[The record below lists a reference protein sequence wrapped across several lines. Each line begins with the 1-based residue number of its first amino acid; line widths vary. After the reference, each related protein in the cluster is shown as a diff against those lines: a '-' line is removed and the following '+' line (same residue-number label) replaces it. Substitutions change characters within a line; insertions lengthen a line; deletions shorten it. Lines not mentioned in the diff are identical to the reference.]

1 MDKVIIDLVNVFPAD
16 GKDGALRALL
26 EPYLSKQLRSA
37 CVKLKLNPQRR
48 SSAVDNKAGYIDL
61 LCKYRSNKAEGE
73 FAALIGPS
81 KEGETKADDPET
93 SQREPRVE
101 RHDAFRL
108 INVLFSP
115 QFVDRMFEADRNQDR
130 ANVDK
135 HSINENSQ
143 YWLDV
148 ARAYNEDRENYNGL
162 EQKERPQYQGI
173 QPSQAVNHSSAKL
186 LDMWKKLTA
195 RYTVARGKSK
205 LSGHNEQ
212 DFFSYCQGRIDLL
225 YLHDWLQLRPNQ
237 LEGVRGRIAK
247 RAQMSTLPGSVES
260 DVDSSSSSGSSS
272 GKKRRLL
279 SPVDRIVNML
289 ESEHKEELEER
300 ASGYNSVT
308 RASTAVQSALA
319 TLKMLKESNAS
330 DEMLQT
336 LEQKVNGLVQ
346 RWMAEMD
353 KN

>member
-26 EPYLSKQLRSA
+26 EPNRSKQLRSA
-37 CVKLKLNPQRR
+37 CVKLKHNPQRR

-61 LCKYRSNKAEGE
+61 LCN
-73 FAALIGPS
+73 

-162 EQKERPQYQGI
+162 EQKERP
-173 QPSQAVNHSSAKL
+173 SH
-186 LDMWKKLTA
+186 
-195 RYTVARGKSK
+195 TVAQKRQTTFGTPV
-205 LSGHNEQ
+205 LSETAAFDG
-212 DFFSYCQGRIDLL
+212 FFPPPPATLR
-225 YLHDWLQLRPNQ
+225 QLRA
-237 LEGVRGRIAK
+237 IAG
-247 RAQMSTLPGSVES
+247 AVGC
-260 DVDSSSSSGSSS
+260 
-272 GKKRRLL
+272 
-279 SPVDRIVNML
+279 DRYV
-289 ESEHKEELEER
+289 
-300 ASGYNSVT
+300 Y
-308 RASTAVQSALA
+308 QP
-319 TLKMLKESNAS
+319 
-330 DEMLQT
+330 
-336 LEQKVNGLVQ
+336 
-346 RWMAEMD
+346 
-353 KN
+353 